1 MRFLFFK
8 KEKELPQSIKE
19 ATAKE
24 VKKPLKETILF
35 SIKGT
40 FALFFKKIQHKNP
53 LKLSINNDFSLSIT
67 IIIAT
72 LKGAR

>member
-40 FALFFKKIQHKNP
+40 FALFFKKFNIKILSNCP
-53 LKLSINNDFSLSIT
+53 LIT
-67 IIIAT
+67 T
-72 LKGAR
+72 SPYL